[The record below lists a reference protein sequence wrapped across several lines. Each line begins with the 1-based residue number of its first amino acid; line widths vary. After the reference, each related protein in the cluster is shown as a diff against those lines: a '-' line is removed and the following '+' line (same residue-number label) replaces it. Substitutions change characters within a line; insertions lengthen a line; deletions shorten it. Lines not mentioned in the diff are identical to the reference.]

1 MIGLTG
7 VTANTT
13 RRRLLGEGAS
23 YINYGEVGERLL
35 GAVTQ
40 GEFDPGITLAEGA
53 VAGTLGSLKGM
64 DYIESCKPT
73 LQMTLLEITKEN
85 LEAALVGG
93 AIAAPGVGSRTHQE
107 AEWFGLGTGA
117 IAIYPLQ
124 QDYVWN
130 GTLQIWQELG
140 RGPELMAEGA
150 LLDYTVNYVTGVVT
164 FTANLPAAAEA
175 TSRSGFAPVLDMV
188 TLFPAEVDAVIQL
201 DGGPPTPVVFA
212 WAGCTTGILTAA
224 QIQAAIQALAGLFAA
239 VTCVY
244 VAGVPGVSDYY
255 EITGSTVGAAMS
267 VVITDGG
274 VNSAT
279 QELKLGV
286 ADGGT
291 EAPGDDAANV
301 TADYEYDPGDG
312 AVTHDVITSNPIDEA
327 TDYFTNVAWVGRCAD
342 QPAEEMI
349 IIVKNALPI
358 AFAPWTLEDKGAIG
372 MQVTFR
378 GSVTGAMPQVLPFEI
393 RRPVPA

>member
-117 IAIYPLQ
+117 VAIYPLE
-124 QDYVWN
+124 QDYVWD
-130 GTLQIWQELG
+130 GTLLIWRDVG
-140 RGPELMAEGA
+140 RGPVLLSEGA
-150 LLDYTVNYVTGVVT
+150 LLDYTVNYATGVVT
-164 FTANLPAAAEA
+164 FTGNLPAATEGTSTSGLNPSIDMTA
-175 TSRSGFAPVLDMV
+175 TPL
-188 TLFPAEVDAVIQL
+188 EVDAMVAV
-201 DGGPPTPVVFA
+201 DGAAAVPVVFA
-212 WAGCTTGILTAA
+212 WAGCNTGILVAA
-224 QIQAAIQALAGLFAA
+224 QLQAAIQALGGAFAA
-239 VTCVY
+239 VTVTY
-244 VAGVPGVSDYY
+244 NGAPPNDYY
-255 EITGSTVGAAMS
+255 LITSGITGIASAFIVTTGGA
-267 VVITDGG
+267 
-274 VNSAT
+274 NSCT
-279 QELKLGV
+279 EELNLGV
-286 ADGGT
+286 LDGGT
-291 EAPGDDAANV
+291 EVPGDNAANV

-312 AVTHDVITSNPIDEA
+312 AVTHDVITANPIDEA
-327 TDYFTNVAWVGRCAD
+327 VDYVTNVAWLGRCAD

-349 IIVKNALPI
+349 IVVKNALPI
-358 AFAPWTLEDKGAIG
+358 AFAPLTLEDKGAIG
-372 MQVTFR
+372 LQVTFR